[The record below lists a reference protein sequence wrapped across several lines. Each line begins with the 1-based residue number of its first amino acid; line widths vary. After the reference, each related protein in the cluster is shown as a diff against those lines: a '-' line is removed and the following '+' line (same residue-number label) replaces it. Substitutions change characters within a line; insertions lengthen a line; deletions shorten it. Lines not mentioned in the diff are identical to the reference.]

1 MAKGAWSVIV
11 YPDAA
16 DFTSMD
22 AIVAAFAAA
31 GADYSY
37 ILHDRD
43 VKSDGTPK
51 KPHYHLTLGWR
62 KNWLD
67 FGELSALCKSIGNVF
82 APLREQ
88 ECIVH
93 DAEACERYELHLDDE
108 SKAQYDASA
117 RVRSEKFYFRAYERK
132 DDLREKARADKKK
145 SAQSDLAVFMGQI
158 MDIVREHELFDL
170 AAVAQYCAAVPG
182 FDMGMFWE
190 QSVRVK
196 AYCDSVRNMYYND
209 YKKRYEDKCAEN
221 SRLVR
226 EKIDS
231 AKTYNEAHRQCM
243 ELAGQLYD
251 CKRLLHSL
259 AASGYDIAPAWWEI
273 DLTAA
278 EWERYFTNSG
288 NEHKACEYKDGW
300 NDD

>member
-16 DFTSMD
+16 EFTSMD

-37 ILHDRD
+37 ILHDKD
-43 VKSDGTPK
+43 VKADGTPK
-51 KPHYHLTLGWR
+51 KSHYHLTLGWR

-93 DAEACERYELHLDDE
+93 DADACERYELHLDDK

-145 SAQSDLAVFMGQI
+145 SAQSDLAAFMAQI
-158 MDIVREHELFDL
+158 MEIVREHELLDL
-170 AAVAQYCAAVPG
+170 AAVAQYCAALPG

-190 QSVRVK
+190 QSMRVK
-196 AYCDSVRNMYYND
+196 AYCDSVRGMYYAD
-209 YKKRYEDKCAEN
+209 YKKRYEDARAEK
-221 SRLVR
+221 SRYLHLEQST
-226 EKIDS
+226 EKS
-231 AKTYNEAHRQCM
+231 YNELYKEFM
-243 ELAGQLYD
+243 GIAGELYD

-278 EWERYFTNSG
+278 EWERYFVNDG
-288 NEHKACEYKDGW
+288 NEHKAREYKDGW
-300 NDD
+300 QDA

>member
-1 MAKGAWSVIV
+1 MAKGAWSIIV
-11 YPDAA
+11 YPDSV
-16 DFTSMD
+16 DFTSID

-43 VKSDGTPK
+43 VKADGTLK

-93 DAEACERYELHLDDE
+93 DAEACERYELHLDDQN
-108 SKAQYDASA
+108 KAQYDASE
-117 RVRSEKFYFRAYERK
+117 RVRSEKFYFKAYERK
-132 DDLREKARADKKK
+132 DDLRERARADKKK
-145 SAQSDLAVFMGQI
+145 SAQGELASFMAQI
-158 MDIVREHELFDL
+158 MEIVREHELLDL
-170 AAVAQYCAAVPG
+170 ASVAQYCAALPG

-190 QSVRVK
+190 QSIRVK
-196 AYCDSVRNMYYND
+196 AYCDSVRGMYYAD
-209 YKKRYEDKCAEN
+209 YKKRYEDACAEK
-221 SRLVR
+221 SQYLHLAQST
-226 EKIDS
+226 EKNY
-231 AKTYNEAHRQCM
+231 K
-243 ELAGQLYD
+243 ELYKEFMNIAGELYD

-278 EWERYFTNSG
+278 EWERYFVDYG
-288 NEHKACEYKDGW
+288 NERKAKDYKEGW
-300 NDD
+300 KDE